1 MPKHP
6 KIAALGKG
14 RDKDRNSYC
23 RGLHNILRSMKLIYE
38 VHAGK
43 IFVILRRVFTL
54 WQRFQERFVNLY
66 PPLLGAG
73 IRSRAI
79 DQRTIYVELKMT
91 PLNRNVVGV
100 HFGGS
105 LYAMC
110 DPWFMLIM
118 MRELGRE
125 YIVWDKAASIKFV
138 KPGRG
143 KVSATFHVPQD
154 RVDEIRKVADGGQKI
169 EPIFMVDVVDE
180 QGQVIAHVEKLLYVR
195 RKNEP
200 VK

>member
-1 MPKHP
+1 
-6 KIAALGKG
+6 L
-14 RDKDRNSYC
+14 NS
-23 RGLHNILRSMKLIYE
+23 GLIILAEGMSVKPENVVLDFFL
-38 VHAGK
+38 
-43 IFVILRRVFTL
+43 IFVILRRVFTPL
-54 WQRFQERFVNLY
+54 QRLQERLINFY

-73 IRSRAI
+73 IHSRAI
-79 DQRTIYVELKMT
+79 DEHTVYVELKMT
-91 PLNRNVVGV
+91 PLNRNIVGV

-110 DPWFMLIM
+110 DPWFMLIL
-118 MRELGRE
+118 MRVLGTE

-143 KVSATFHVPQD
+143 KVSTTFHIPQE
-154 RVDEIRKVADGGQKI
+154 RVDEIRGAADGGQKI
-169 EPIFMVDVVDE
+169 EPLFTVDVVDQ

-195 RKNEP
+195 RKNSS